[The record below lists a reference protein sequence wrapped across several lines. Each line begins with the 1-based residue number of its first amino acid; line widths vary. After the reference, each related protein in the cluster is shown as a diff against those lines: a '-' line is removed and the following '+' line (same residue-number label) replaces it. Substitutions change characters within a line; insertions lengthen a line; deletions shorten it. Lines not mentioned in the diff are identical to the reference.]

1 MHVLAGRAGG
11 PGNTLKL
18 SRDDLTDSLMQVS
31 SEKTFQVQD
40 SASGIQQ
47 LYWKGDPETNARN
60 LLENY
65 YNKKLSEDF
74 VPGFAADLAVN
85 DHERAA

>member
-31 SEKTFQVQD
+31 SEETFKIQD

-47 LYWKGDPETNARN
+47 LYWKGDPETNAKK
-60 LLENY
+60 LLKDY
-65 YNKKLSEDF
+65 YNKKLSKDF
-74 VPGFAADLAVN
+74 VPGSAADLAVTS
-85 DHERAA
+85 HERAA